1 MKKLLALTLALA
13 MALSLGVTAVAK
25 DTPIPE
31 GAKVSGKSTCART
44 ASSFTTCG
52 EITMRT
58 KSPRPRKST

>member
-31 GAKVSGKSTCART
+31 GAKVVPGNPPARGRRLLLRHAGKLL
-44 ASSFTTCG
+44 
-52 EITMRT
+52 
-58 KSPRPRKST
+58 